1 MFTKRI
7 HVFKAGDQTSA
18 QGVQR
23 NFSEKDLKQVVDNY
37 DPSIHEAP
45 LVIGHAGDNDSTPA
59 YGWIQGFSQKGEN
72 LYADVAFTDT
82 AKNLVKD
89 GHYRKVSISFYSPES
104 AINPHKGKWSARHLA
119 LLGASPPAVKG
130 LEPFSFSEV
139 EGVYDFA
146 VALAPSDIFDEELGP
161 TMIVEKSPLEMLREK
176 LDEVREDV
184 SGAVKEL
191 QANQQSQPTEE
202 LEEVAVSSVTEQPET
217 AQMANPDSQ
226 QFKESNK
233 HVGRKGTEIAQQT
246 ADLETQFP
254 EEEFMEN
261 GKISRKRA
269 KGAHGEVMQVVENVY
284 EEAHKEKKQGYNDR
298 LDESLG
304 ARNGKKSQS
313 MKDRR
318 DESEGMEKAM
328 GKRKYAGDKS
338 MDEKHAEMPEA
349 LKKRAAE
356 VKAKGHFAEEHK
368 EGYNARLDESLGAK
382 DGKES
387 TKKQSMKAR
396 RDESEAMEKHYGKR
410 KYAGDKSMDHSE
422 PEFDE
427 VSYKTSKN
435 GKVSFG
441 VKKEEIEG
449 NEGRYETARSDSDG
463 YADRMKTGKEGAGGH
478 QGRFETA
485 RSSEQ
490 EEDRMH
496 TAKNGKQQRDRM
508 ETGYTDE
515 YGKGDTGRYAQQEDA
530 RDQVYNDDQYDAG
543 NDDYPEPNRAQVSK
557 GTDPYG
563 RKETETRIPV
573 ETEEGPDDTVFAV
586 QMTNVTN
593 DKNMRVLQVKSSDKR
608 AESVATHNYM
618 YGEPQADEMT
628 GEDGVTTAKKGM
640 NADKTVEHGEY
651 DSGDLGGGASL
662 EKLREEVGDGK
673 PAKNKLLEPGAQDS
687 VDDPAAIV
695 GPDGAYA
702 EGMDKGY
709 KSYKGDPKSSNK
721 QLIPGDMDE
730 ADEAAQTVGP
740 DGAYKE
746 ASLEQLREDIG
757 DGKKSKARQLQP
769 GAMDDL
775 DTPAQISKRDG
786 GVYAEEHGE
795 RKDPYTKTGYGSTY
809 DEGEGD
815 SGVDEGEESY
825 NEMSADHACGM
836 DYGMS
841 SNKVSRM
848 GMDMGMAEKMKSE
861 LEKLKAEH
869 AELQRMYMEK
879 EMAHRKGK
887 IHSFVEALYDE
898 GRLTDGIMPQE
909 ELISYCEGL
918 EFGTLEFA
926 EGETSATKLL
936 GLLSKLPPM
945 VSFGEVA
952 GGKFQYAEE
961 DLDPHAKALQMVEQS
976 DGELDYVEA
985 LKKTMFQ

>member
-1 MFTKRI
+1 VFTKRI

-59 YGWIQGFSQKGEN
+59 YGWIQGFSQAGGN

-89 GHYRKVSISFYSPES
+89 GHYRKVSISFYSPDS

-130 LEPFSFSEV
+130 LEPFSFSEA

-176 LDEVREDV
+176 LEEVREDV

-191 QANQQSQPTEE
+191 QGNQQAQPTEE
-202 LEEVAVSSVTEQPET
+202 LEEVAVSSVTEQPEA
-217 AQMANPDSQ
+217 AQMANPDSP
-226 QFKESNK
+226 QFKESSK
-233 HVGRKGTEIAQQT
+233 HVGREGTEIAQQT

-338 MDEKHAEMPEA
+338 MDEKHSE
-349 LKKRAAE
+349 LS
-356 VKAKGHFAEEHK
+356 EEHK
-368 EGYNARLDESLGAK
+368 EKKQGYNDRLDESLGARN
-382 DGKES
+382 GKKS
-387 TKKQSMKAR
+387 QSMKDR
-396 RDESEAMEKHYGKR
+396 RDESEGMEKAMGKR

-422 PEFDE
+422 LEYDE

-463 YADRMKTGKEGAGGH
+463 YADRMSTGKENASGH
-478 QGRFETA
+478 TGRFETA
-485 RSSEQ
+485 KSSEQ
-490 EEDRMH
+490 EQDRMH
-496 TAKNGKQQRDRM
+496 TAKNGEQQRDRM

-515 YGKGDTGRYAQQEDA
+515 YGKGDTGRFAQQTDA
-530 RDQVYNDDQYDAG
+530 RDQVYNNDQYDAG
-543 NDDYPEPNRAQVSK
+543 KEDYPEGSRPEEST

-563 RKETETRIPV
+563 RKEAATKIPV
-573 ETEEGPDDTVFAV
+573 ETEEMPDNEVFAV
-586 QMTNVTN
+586 QMTNVTG
-593 DKNMRVLQVKSSDKR
+593 DKNMRVMQVKSSDKR

-628 GEDGVTTAKKGM
+628 GDDGVTTAKKGM
-640 NADKTVEHGEY
+640 TASKTVEHAEY

-702 EGMDKGY
+702 E
-709 KSYKGDPKSSNK
+709 SYKGDPKSKNK
-721 QLIPGDMDE
+721 QLIPGAMDE
-730 ADEAAQTVGP
+730 ADEPAETVGP

-746 ASLEQLREDIG
+746 ASLQQLREDIG
-757 DGKKSKARQLQP
+757 DGKKSKARQLEP

-825 NEMSADHACGM
+825 NEMSVDHACGM
-836 DYGMS
+836 DYGMG
-841 SNKVSRM
+841 SNKSRPM
-848 GMDMGMAEKMKSE
+848 GLDMGMAEQMKSE

-909 ELISYCEGL
+909 ELLAYCEGL
-918 EFGTLEFA
+918 EFGTLEFS

-952 GGKFQYAEE
+952 GGSFQYAEQ

-976 DGELDYVEA
+976 NGELDYVEA